1 MIETS
6 ATTEIID
13 FIAHENPQ
21 KVMEFK
27 VSHLTKQRV
36 FSLIEASKNGEL
48 PQEEQKELEQ
58 YLLLEHLMRMAKI
71 KAYQLLHGK

>member
-1 MIETS
+1 M
-6 ATTEIID
+6 
-13 FIAHENPQ
+13 
-21 KVMEFK
+21 MEFK

>member
-1 MIETS
+1 M
-6 ATTEIID
+6 A
-13 FIAHENPQ
+13 FNVPP
-21 KVMEFK
+21 V
-27 VSHLTKQRV
+27 TKQRV

-58 YLLLEHLMRMAKI
+58 YLLLERLLRMAKI